1 MERSDSLY
9 MNIPQPI
16 HTPVDAHSAKIYTP
30 SRAPSNS
37 SRQRRFHRI
46 PGGFPE
52 EEKENRSFLAEKQ
65 NQQPFF
71 DPELHGS
78 FLDNAT
84 AETPEAGGVYL
95 IRQMGTKRTLTLTTG
110 KVTVHY
116 GTLPQ
121 GGWQWI
127 CEDLK
132 NGHMAFRE
140 AVSGRYLG
148 RCIGH
153 TLRPRFHVEE
163 KKAGNSESWAL
174 RPRKQGGYNLMV
186 KRRRGLQTLTIV
198 EKDDA
203 SELKLRMVKN
213 HSEAVRWEFIKVA

>member
-1 MERSDSLY
+1 MDRSDSLY

-16 HTPVDAHSAKIYTP
+16 HTPVDAHSAKIHTP
-30 SRAPSNS
+30 SRAQSNS
-37 SRQRRFHRI
+37 SRQRRSHRI

-52 EEKENRSFLAEKQ
+52 EDEANQSFLTEKQ
-65 NQQPFF
+65 SQVPGF
-71 DPELHGS
+71 DP
-78 FLDNAT
+78 
-84 AETPEAGGVYL
+84 ETPEAGGVYL
-95 IRQMGTKRTLTLTTG
+95 IRQMGTNRTLTLTTG
-110 KVTVHY
+110 RVTVHY

-121 GGWQWI
+121 GGWQWL

-198 EKDDA
+198 EKDDT